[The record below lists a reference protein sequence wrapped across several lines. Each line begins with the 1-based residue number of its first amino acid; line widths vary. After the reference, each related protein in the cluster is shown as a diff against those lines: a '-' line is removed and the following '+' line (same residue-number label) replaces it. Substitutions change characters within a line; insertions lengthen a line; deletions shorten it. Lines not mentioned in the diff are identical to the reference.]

1 MGSSHWPSTY
11 TSCTTAAQVYSYRCP
26 LNHCDYD
33 YPLDQILLSVPNMH
47 VSLSFQ
53 AKETYRNMG
62 SEPLL
67 FLLSQLHHINQ
78 SYPWV
83 QTYIC
88 KQPLK
93 KKI

>member
-53 AKETYRNMG
+53 AIEEGLKQKTRQNVVVLDWG
-62 SEPLL
+62 SRSNAALGN
-67 FLLSQLHHINQ
+67 FGMK
-78 SYPWV
+78 V
-83 QTYIC
+83 
-88 KQPLK
+88 
-93 KKI
+93 